1 MQRDKAFHL
10 GDNQIGNEKKKKKKF
25 FFKGFYELMI
35 IFNYPEV
42 SCTVPGIPT
51 RTSSLKLLLTIAKIR
66 M

>member
-10 GDNQIGNEKKKKKKF
+10 GDNQIGNEKKKF

-51 RTSSLKLLLTIAKIR
+51 RSSSLKLLLTIAKIR

>member
-10 GDNQIGNEKKKKKKF
+10 GDNQIGNEKKKKI